1 MPRDLFAQP
10 LFSPKLLKSRFA
22 AQPIPEAH
30 RALIGEW
37 HGELKGGLG
46 KQKEEAIVSAFLKRF
61 FCDILGYQEIG
72 AAVWTM
78 DRETRAANGKVDA
91 ALGTFTHELRQIV
104 APFEL
109 KGPKTNNLDALMP
122 SRLKSPVQQ
131 AWEYANDLPG
141 SQFVL
146 VSNCDEIRLYALGYG
161 RAAYESWHT
170 ADLLDPQKYANFVG
184 LLGQHNLTSG
194 STQKLLKDNALQERD
209 VTEDLYADYKTL
221 RQDLILGL
229 HNQNP
234 KIDFDDLVRHAQ
246 KLIDRLLFIAFAE
259 SRGLLPAGSIVQA
272 VKSIDAYNPQPKWN
286 NFRGLF
292 KAVDTGNPFLDI
304 PPYNGGLFAPDAAL
318 DALTVSDKLVAK
330 FSVLAG
336 YDYEQEVSVT
346 VLGRIFEQS
355 ISDLEQIASL
365 GNMDNFK
372 LNADKV
378 ALSSPK
384 KGSATVGVG
393 GKRKRDGVV
402 YTPDHITRFIVD
414 KTLTPVIV
422 ERFNAIYA
430 QFRMSSSVDTN
441 VNEAWRKPS
450 KDEKGLAPKS
460 TTAENVTEYWFWKA
474 WEVSLTTLRVCDPAC
489 GSGAFLV
496 AAFDVLKEAYSQMHF
511 KLRELAPFEMFQVDI
526 SHTILKNNL
535 FGVDI
540 NAESIEITKL
550 SLWLKTAE
558 RDHKLAGLEANFYQ
572 GNSLVAD
579 KALDPLAFDWQ
590 LNYPVIFATN
600 NIAVES
606 INTPAIGENTPIPSF
621 PHPASSFPHPAS
633 SFPRRRESTSAEMVS
648 RLRGNDSGEPGFD
661 VILGNPPYVRQELF
675 TNLKPYLQQH
685 YNAYHGVADLYVYFY
700 ELGLNKLL
708 ATGGRLGYISS
719 SSFFKTSSGEPL
731 RRLLRQ
737 HGQIETFVDFGDW
750 QVFEGVTTYP
760 AIVVLQK
767 YAADDSVPASF
778 LQLTAAV
785 PDLAATF
792 ETTKQTLNLAQL
804 SGGAGTE
811 AGAAAEWQ
819 LEGNEASALREKL
832 THGHPSLKQAVGSPL
847 YGIKT
852 GLNEAFVI
860 DRPTRDKLVFA
871 DPTSAPLFKP
881 FLEGKDIKRWQVES
895 EDRWLILMP
904 KGWTKSSINSPIAGV
919 NIASAAINNIAN
931 NIMESD
937 AFAWL
942 QTRHPHLAA
951 YLAPF
956 ADAARKRT
964 DKGDYWW
971 ELRACAYYGKFDE
984 VKIYYPDICVT
995 PSFGMDEKGMFSGNT
1010 GYFLPTNG
1018 KWLAALL
1025 NSKAVWYLVMGLSTH
1040 IRGGYRRMFTQQ
1052 IETLPIPTAT
1062 EAQQAE
1068 LSHLSTACTQAAKE
1082 RLAAQR
1088 EFGRRILDLLPTP
1101 APKGAQAS
1109 LGDKLGS
1116 WWLLEDFKA
1125 FQFEV
1130 QKRFKTEIPLRERND
1145 WEQWFA
1151 EGRGHIQQLSHNIA
1165 AAECSIDALVYSLF
1179 GLNQA
1184 EIALVER
1191 AVQR

>member
-10 LFSPKLLKSRFA
+10 LFSPKLLKSRFV
-22 AQPIPEAH
+22 AQPLPDAH
-30 RALIGEW
+30 RALIAEW
-37 HGELKGGLG
+37 HGEMKGGLA
-46 KQKEEAIVSAFLKRF
+46 KQKEESIRPAFLARF
-61 FCDILGYQEIG
+61 FGDILGYKQTG
-72 AAVWTM
+72 GAVWSI
-78 DRETRAANGKVDA
+78 DHETRAANGKVDA
-91 ALGTFTHELRQIV
+91 ALGTFSHDIKLVI

-109 KGPKTNNLDALMP
+109 KGPKTGNLDALMP
-122 SRLKSPVQQ
+122 TRLKSPVQQ

-146 VSNCDEIRLYALGYG
+146 VSNCNEIRLYALGYG
-161 RAAYESWHT
+161 RAAYECWHT
-170 ADLLDPQKYANFVG
+170 ADLLDPQHYANFVG
-184 LLGQHNLTSG
+184 LLGAHNLTSG
-194 STQKLLKDNALQERD
+194 NTQKLLKDNAVQERE

-234 KIDFDDLVRHAQ
+234 AIVFDDLVRHAQ

-259 SRGLLPAGSIVQA
+259 SRGLMPSGSIVQA
-272 VKSIDAYNPQPKWN
+272 VKSVDVYNPQPKWK
-286 NFRGLF
+286 NFLGLF
-292 KAVDTGNPFLDI
+292 KAVDVGNPYLKI
-304 PPYNGGLFAPDAAL
+304 PPYNGGLFAPDDAL
-318 DALTVSDKLVAK
+318 DSLKVSDKLVEK

-355 ISDLEQIASL
+355 ISDLEHIASL
-365 GNMDNFK
+365 GNIDNFK
-372 LNADKV
+372 LSADKV
-378 ALSSPK
+378 TLSSPK
-384 KGSATVGVG
+384 KGSAASGVA

-402 YTPDHITRFIVD
+402 YTPDHITRFIVE
-414 KTLTPVIV
+414 KTLRPVIT
-422 ERFNAIYA
+422 ERFAAIYA
-430 QFRMSSSVDTN
+430 EFRTGAGN
-441 VNEAWRKPS
+441 AEAWRKPS
-450 KDEKGLAPKS
+450 KDEKAGAPKS
-460 TTAENVTEYWFWKA
+460 TIATNMTEYWFWKA
-474 WEVSLTTLRVCDPAC
+474 WEASLTTLRVCDPAC

-496 AAFDVLKEAYSQMHF
+496 AAFDVLKEFYIQLNY
-511 KLRELAPFEMFQVDI
+511 KIRELDPASVLNIDI

-590 LNYPVIFATN
+590 ASYPAIFAIN
-600 NIAVES
+600 KEAPQAINIPAVGQNEGINSTVKES
-606 INTPAIGENTPIPSF
+606 AV
-621 PHPASSFPHPAS
+621 
-633 SFPRRRESTSAEMVS
+633 RAEPVEALQPFDK
-648 RLRGNDSGEPGFD
+648 LRANGDGGFD

-685 YNAYHGVADLYVYFY
+685 YRAYHGVADLYVYFY

-708 ATGGRLGYISS
+708 RTGGRLGYISS

-737 HGQIETFVDFGDW
+737 QGQIETLVDFGDW

-767 YAADDSVPASF
+767 IAADDAVPASF
-778 LQLTAAV
+778 LQLSAAV

-792 ETTKQTLNLAQL
+792 ETAKQTLNLTQL
-804 SGGAGTE
+804 SGGEGTE
-811 AGAAAEWQ
+811 AGAASEWQ
-819 LEGNEASALREKL
+819 LEGNEASALRNKL

-860 DRPTRDKLVFA
+860 DRATRDRLVFA
-871 DPTSAPLFKP
+871 DPASETLFKP

-904 KGWTKSSINSPIAGV
+904 KGWTKQQIPLSVETTNPVRVEPVETLRQAQGERSKNDVVQIS
-919 NIASAAINNIAN
+919 
-931 NIMESD
+931 ED
-937 AFAWL
+937 KAFGWL
-942 QTRHPHLAA
+942 QVRHPHLVA

-956 ADAARKRT
+956 AEAAQKRT

-971 ELRACAYYGKFDE
+971 ELRACAYYGKFDDA
-984 VKIYYPDICVT
+984 KILYPDISQGSKFC
-995 PSFGMDEKGMFSGNT
+995 FDKEGQFFGNT
-1010 GYFLPTNG
+1010 AYFVQTEQA
-1018 KWLAALL
+1018 WLAALL
-1025 NSKAVWYLVMGLSTH
+1025 NSRAMWFYLSGVCEAL
-1040 IRGGYRRMFTQQ
+1040 RGGEWRLRMFTQQ
-1052 IETLPIPTAT
+1052 IETLPIPAAT

-1068 LSHLSTACTQAAKE
+1068 LSHLATACAQAAKE
-1082 RLAAQR
+1082 RLAAQKG
-1088 EFGRRILDLLPTP
+1088 FGRRILDLLPTP
-1101 APKGAQAS
+1101 APKGAQLS
-1109 LGDKLGS
+1109 LGDKLSS
-1116 WWLLEDFKA
+1116 WWLLDDFKA

-1145 WEQWFA
+1145 WESLFA
-1151 EGRGHIQQLSHNIA
+1151 EEKSRIQQLSHNIA
-1165 AAECSIDALVYSLF
+1165 ATERSIDAIVYTLF
-1179 GLNQA
+1179 GLNAA
-1184 EIALVER
+1184 EVALVER